1 MTAVFLLSR
10 KNVILILLKIND
22 KIYFVAY
29 KVMSVTFWEKAT
41 RLCIEERNTFA
52 IMLDNYFILQILRD
66 KLFLICV

>member
-29 KVMSVTFWEKAT
+29 KVMSVTFWEKSYEA
-41 RLCIEERNTFA
+41 L
-52 IMLDNYFILQILRD
+52 Y
-66 KLFLICV
+66 